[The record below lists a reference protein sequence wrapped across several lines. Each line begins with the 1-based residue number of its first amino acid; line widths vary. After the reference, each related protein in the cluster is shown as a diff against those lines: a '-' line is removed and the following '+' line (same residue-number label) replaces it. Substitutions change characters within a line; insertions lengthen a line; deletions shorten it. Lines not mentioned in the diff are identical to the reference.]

1 MAKTK
6 ISQVYDLKDVVKG
19 YDFYRVDLL
28 NKIISIFQWE
38 GLPDTLPEEEIEK
51 RLLLNGFCGVYNHPI
66 FGIITTDASI
76 SGISVYFTGSQM
88 IFTNPVAG
96 SRTLKIGKDC
106 VCGFNDI
113 NSKWTWK
120 SHICEIIDRFARQLA
135 DIEASISIALIN
147 SRATA
152 TPVSDNDSI
161 AQSFREYRRKLE
173 EGALESIVTRS
184 MVEGFQLLNNPV
196 NDNRLT
202 ELYNA
207 YNEVIK
213 NFYMT
218 IGVPFSEDKRERL
231 INAEVTRGL
240 KADEFNIYSMLKM
253 REKFADE
260 INNMFN
266 LSCTVKIN
274 DILTQSYSD
283 NNEDIMEGEDENV
296 N

>member
-1 MAKTK
+1 MGKAKITQ
-6 ISQVYDLKDVVKG
+6 IYDLKDVVKG
-19 YDFYRVDLL
+19 YDYYKVDLL
-28 NKIISIFQWE
+28 NKIISLFQWE
-38 GLPDTLPEEEIEK
+38 GLPETLPDEEIEK
-51 RLLLNGFCGVYNHPI
+51 KLLLNGFCGVYKHPI
-66 FGIITTDASI
+66 YGIITTDASI

-88 IFTNPVAG
+88 IFTNPIAG
-96 SRTLKIGKDC
+96 SHTLKIGKEC

-113 NSKWTWK
+113 LSKWSWN
-120 SHICEIIDRFARQLA
+120 SHISEVIDRYARQLS
-135 DIEASISIALIN
+135 DIDSSISIALIN

-152 TPVSDNDSI
+152 TPVSDNDAI

-184 MVEGFQLLNNPV
+184 MVEGFNLLNNPV

-207 YNEVIK
+207 YNEVVK

-253 REKFADE
+253 REKFAEE

-266 LSCTVKIN
+266 LSCSVKIN

-283 NNEDIMEGEDENV
+283 DNEEIMEGDEENV

>member
-1 MAKTK
+1 MGKAK
-6 ISQVYDLKDVVKG
+6 ISQIYDLKDVVKG

-38 GLPDTLPEEEIEK
+38 GLPETLPEEEIEK
-51 RLLLNGFCGVYNHPI
+51 KLLLNGFCGVYNHPI
-66 FGIITTDASI
+66 YGIITTDASI

-88 IFTNPVAG
+88 IFTNPIAG
-96 SRTLKIGKDC
+96 SHTLKIGKEC

-113 NSKWTWK
+113 LSKWSWK
-120 SHICEIIDRFARQLA
+120 SHICEVIDRYARQLA
-135 DIEASISIALIN
+135 DIDSSISIALIN

-152 TPVSDNDSI
+152 TPVSDNDAI

-184 MVEGFQLLNNPV
+184 MVEGFNLLNNPV

-207 YNEVIK
+207 YNEVVK

-253 REKFADE
+253 REKFAEE

-266 LSCTVKIN
+266 LSCSVKIN
-274 DILTQSYSD
+274 DILTQSYTD
-283 NNEDIMEGEDENV
+283 ENDEIMEGEEENV

>member
-1 MAKTK
+1 MGKAK
-6 ISQVYDLKDVVKG
+6 ISQIYDLKDVVKG
-19 YDFYRVDLL
+19 YDYYKVDLL
-28 NKIISIFQWE
+28 NKIISLFQWE
-38 GLPDTLPEEEIEK
+38 GLPETLPEEEIEK
-51 RLLLNGFCGVYNHPI
+51 KLLINGFCGVYNHPI
-66 FGIITTDASI
+66 YGIITTDASI

-88 IFTNPVAG
+88 IFTNPIAG
-96 SRTLKIGKDC
+96 SHTLKIGKEC

-113 NSKWTWK
+113 LSKWSWQ
-120 SHICEIIDRFARQLA
+120 SHICEVIDRYARQLA
-135 DIEASISIALIN
+135 DIDSSISIALIN

-152 TPVSDNDSI
+152 TPVSDNDAI

-184 MVEGFQLLNNPV
+184 MVEGFNLLNNPI

-207 YNEVIK
+207 YNEVVK

-253 REKFADE
+253 REKFAEE

-266 LSCTVKIN
+266 LSCSVKIN
-274 DILTQSYSD
+274 DILTQSYSE
-283 NNEDIMEGEDENV
+283 NEDEIMEGDEENV

>member
-1 MAKTK
+1 MGKAKITQ
-6 ISQVYDLKDVVKG
+6 IYDLKDVVKG
-19 YDFYRVDLL
+19 YDYYKVYLL
-28 NKIISIFQWE
+28 NKIISYFQWDD
-38 GLPDTLPEEEIEK
+38 LPDTLPEEEIEK
-51 RLLLNGFCGVYNHPI
+51 RLLLNGFCGVYKHPI
-66 FGIITTDASI
+66 YGIITTDASI

-88 IFTNPVAG
+88 IFTNPIAG
-96 SRTLKIGKDC
+96 SHTLKIGKEC

-113 NSKWTWK
+113 LSKWSWK
-120 SHICEIIDRFARQLA
+120 SHTCEVIDRFARQLA
-135 DIEASISIALIN
+135 DIESSISIALIN

-152 TPVSDNDSI
+152 TPVSDNDAI
-161 AQSFREYRRKLE
+161 AQSFREHRRKLE

-184 MVEGFQLLNNPV
+184 MVDGFNLLNNPV

-207 YNEVIK
+207 YNEVMK

-266 LSCTVKIN
+266 LSCSVKIN
-274 DILTQSYSD
+274 EILTQSYSD
-283 NNEDIMEGEDENV
+283 DNEEIMEGEVENV

>member
-1 MAKTK
+1 MGKAK
-6 ISQVYDLKDVVKG
+6 ISQIYDLKDVVKG

-38 GLPDTLPEEEIEK
+38 GLPETLPEEEIEK
-51 RLLLNGFCGVYNHPI
+51 KLLLNGFCGVYNHPI
-66 FGIITTDASI
+66 YGIITTDASI

-88 IFTNPVAG
+88 IFTNPIAG
-96 SRTLKIGKDC
+96 SHTLKIGKEC

-113 NSKWTWK
+113 LSKWSWK
-120 SHICEIIDRFARQLA
+120 SHICEVIDRYARQLA
-135 DIEASISIALIN
+135 DIDSSISIALIN

-152 TPVSDNDSI
+152 TPVSDNDAI

-184 MVEGFQLLNNPV
+184 MVEGFNLLNNPV

-207 YNEVIK
+207 YNEVVK

-253 REKFADE
+253 REKFAE
-260 INNMFN
+260 ELNKMFGLN
-266 LSCTVKIN
+266 CSVKIN

-283 NNEDIMEGEDENV
+283 EIMEGDEENV

>member
-1 MAKTK
+1 MGKAKITQ
-6 ISQVYDLKDVVKG
+6 IYDLKDVVKG
-19 YDFYRVDLL
+19 YDYYKVDLL

-38 GLPDTLPEEEIEK
+38 GLPETLPEEEIEK
-51 RLLLNGFCGVYNHPI
+51 KLLLNGFCGVYNHPI
-66 FGIITTDASI
+66 YGIITTDASI
-76 SGISVYFTGSQM
+76 SGISVYYTGSQM
-88 IFTNPVAG
+88 IFANPIAG
-96 SRTLKIGKDC
+96 SHTLKIGKEC

-113 NSKWTWK
+113 LSKWSWK
-120 SHICEIIDRFARQLA
+120 SHICEVIDRYARQLA
-135 DIEASISIALIN
+135 DLDSSISIALIN

-152 TPVSDNDSI
+152 TPVSDTDSI

-184 MVEGFQLLNNPV
+184 MVEGFNLLNNPV

-207 YNEVIK
+207 YNEVVK

-253 REKFADE
+253 REKFAEE

-266 LSCTVKIN
+266 LSCSVKIN

-283 NNEDIMEGEDENV
+283 ENEEIMEGDEENV

>member
-1 MAKTK
+1 
-6 ISQVYDLKDVVKG
+6 
-19 YDFYRVDLL
+19 
-28 NKIISIFQWE
+28 
-38 GLPDTLPEEEIEK
+38 
-51 RLLLNGFCGVYNHPI
+51 
-66 FGIITTDASI
+66 
-76 SGISVYFTGSQM
+76 M
-88 IFTNPVAG
+88 IFTNPIAG
-96 SRTLKIGKDC
+96 SHTLKIGKEC

-113 NSKWTWK
+113 LSKWSWK
-120 SHICEIIDRFARQLA
+120 SHICEVIDRYARQLA
-135 DIEASISIALIN
+135 DLDSSISIALIN

-152 TPVSDNDSI
+152 TPVSDNDAI

-184 MVEGFQLLNNPV
+184 MVEGFNLLNNPV

-207 YNEVIK
+207 YNEVVK

-260 INNMFN
+260 INNMFK
-266 LSCTVKIN
+266 LSCSVKIN

-283 NNEDIMEGEDENV
+283 DNEEIMEGDEENV

>member
-1 MAKTK
+1 MGKAKITQ
-6 ISQVYDLKDVVKG
+6 IYDLKDVVKG
-19 YDFYRVDLL
+19 YDFYKVDLL

-38 GLPDTLPEEEIEK
+38 GLPETLPEEEIEK
-51 RLLLNGFCGVYNHPI
+51 KLLLNGFCGVYNHPI
-66 FGIITTDASI
+66 YGNITTDASI
-76 SGISVYFTGSQM
+76 SGISVYYTGSQM
-88 IFTNPVAG
+88 IFTNPIAG
-96 SRTLKIGKDC
+96 SHTLKIGKEC

-113 NSKWTWK
+113 LSKWSWK
-120 SHICEIIDRFARQLA
+120 SHICEVIDRYARQLA
-135 DIEASISIALIN
+135 DLDSSISIALIN

-152 TPVSDNDSI
+152 TPVSDNDAI

-184 MVEGFQLLNNPV
+184 MVEGFNLLNNPV

-207 YNEVIK
+207 YNEVVK

-266 LSCTVKIN
+266 LSCSVKIN

-283 NNEDIMEGEDENV
+283 DNEEIMEGDEENV

>member
-1 MAKTK
+1 MGKAK
-6 ISQVYDLKDVVKG
+6 ISQIYDLKDVVKG
-19 YDFYRVDLL
+19 YDYYRVDLL

-38 GLPDTLPEEEIEK
+38 GLPETLPEEEIEK
-51 RLLLNGFCGVYNHPI
+51 KLLLNGFCGVYNHPI
-66 FGIITTDASI
+66 YGIITTDASI
-76 SGISVYFTGSQM
+76 SGISVYYTGSQM
-88 IFTNPVAG
+88 VFTNPVTG
-96 SRTLKIGKDC
+96 SRTLKIGKEC

-113 NSKWTWK
+113 LSKWSWK
-120 SHICEIIDRFARQLA
+120 SHICEVIDRYARQLA
-135 DIEASISIALIN
+135 DLDSSISIALIN

-184 MVEGFQLLNNPV
+184 MVEGFNLLNNPV

-207 YNEVIK
+207 YNEVVK

-253 REKFADE
+253 REKFAEE
-260 INNMFN
+260 INNMFS
-266 LSCTVKIN
+266 LSCSVKIN

-283 NNEDIMEGEDENV
+283 DNEEIMEGDEENV

>member
-1 MAKTK
+1 MGKAKITQ
-6 ISQVYDLKDVVKG
+6 IYDLKDVVKG
-19 YDFYRVDLL
+19 YDYYKVDLL
-28 NKIISIFQWE
+28 NKIISLFQWE
-38 GLPDTLPEEEIEK
+38 GLPETLPEEEIEK
-51 RLLLNGFCGVYNHPI
+51 KLLLNGFCGVYNHPI
-66 FGIITTDASI
+66 YGIITTDASI

-88 IFTNPVAG
+88 IFTNPIAG
-96 SRTLKIGKDC
+96 SHTLKIGKEC

-113 NSKWTWK
+113 LSKWSWK
-120 SHICEIIDRFARQLA
+120 SHICEVIDRYARQLA
-135 DIEASISIALIN
+135 DIDSSISIALIN

-152 TPVSDNDSI
+152 TPVSDNDAI

-184 MVEGFQLLNNPV
+184 MVEGFNLLNNPV

-207 YNEVIK
+207 YNEVVK

-240 KADEFNIYSMLKM
+240 KADEFNIYSMLIM
-253 REKFADE
+253 REKFAE
-260 INNMFN
+260 ELNKMFGLN
-266 LSCTVKIN
+266 CSVKIN
-274 DILTQSYSD
+274 EILTQSYSED
-283 NNEDIMEGEDENV
+283 NDEIMEGEEENV